1 MTASSSMRPV
11 APLYLAGFT
20 TAFGAHGV
28 AGVLGAQSDDIGLSL
43 IHLGLMLA
51 LYDVAE
57 VVLKPLFGAL
67 SDRIGPKPVIVG
79 GLVAFTAASLLAL
92 VSPTPLLLGLARLGQ
107 GAAASAFSPASSAA
121 VARLAGRE
129 RLGRSFG
136 RYGAWK
142 SLGYVLGPL
151 IGVGLAHLW
160 GIGSL
165 YLALGLLSAV
175 AAVWVL
181 LAVPALPVVPRPRY
195 TVADLVRQTTERGF
209 LVPTL
214 LLATTTAV
222 LGVAVGFLP
231 LLAVRLE
238 LHPLAGAA
246 AVALLALTST
256 LVQPAAGRLRDED
269 RVGTRTGGMLG
280 LWAAAAAL
288 LLLALLPNAVTLFAC
303 AAVIGLAVG
312 TVTPL
317 AFAHLAAVTPEE
329 RMGRTMGNAELG
341 RELGDA
347 GGPLLVGAV
356 ATASGLPAA
365 LATLAAVALGGG
377 VLSRTALRSAREHG
391 GPGAPGGPGEPG
403 APEGPGAPADPEDP
417 GEPGE
422 GTGVRPAP

>member
-1 MTASSSMRPV
+1 MTDSSSLRPV
-11 APLYLAGFT
+11 VPLYLAGFT

-43 IHLGLMLA
+43 IHLGLVLA

-57 VVLKPLFGAL
+57 VILKPLFGAL

-79 GLVAFTAASLLAL
+79 GLIAFTAASLIVLTSPAPL
-92 VSPTPLLLGLARLGQ
+92 VLGLARLGQ

-151 IGVGLAHLW
+151 IGVALAHLW
-160 GIGSL
+160 GIQSL
-165 YLALGLLSAV
+165 YLALGLLSAA

-181 LAVPALPVVPRPRY
+181 PTVPTLPVVPRPRY

-214 LLATTTAV
+214 LLATTTAI

-231 LLAVRLE
+231 LLAVRME

-256 LVQPAAGRLRDED
+256 LVQPTVGRLRDEG
-269 RVGTRTGGMLG
+269 RMSTRNGGMLG

-288 LLLALLPNAVTLFAC
+288 LLLALAPNAVTLFAC
-303 AAVIGLAVG
+303 AAVIGLTVG

-356 ATASGLPAA
+356 ATAASLPVAPAA
-365 LATLAAVALGGG
+365 LAAAGLGGG
-377 VLSRTALRSAREHG
+377 AVSRFVLR
-391 GPGAPGGPGEPG
+391 APGESGEQ
-403 APEGPGAPADPEDP
+403 A
-417 GEPGE
+417 
-422 GTGVRPAP
+422 GVRPAS